1 MKKIKIS
8 VLMPVY
14 NSENYLKDSIESIL
28 NQSFTDFEFI
38 IIDDA
43 SKDDSWAIIKEY
55 EKNDKK
61 IVALQNIVNIGT
73 TKSLNT
79 GLSLAKGK
87 YVVRM
92 DADDWS
98 YPERLKKQYEFM
110 EKHQD
115 VGVSGGTIEVCDKNL
130 NILNVRDYPLTDSKI
145 RKIIFRYS
153 PFAHSATI
161 WNRKIM
167 MEVGGYNENIPV
179 SQDCELYFSV
189 GKLSKLGNVGDK
201 LIKLRMHGE
210 SVSISKNLEQE
221 KYAIFARI
229 KAVME
234 YGYKIRS
241 SDIVIMIG
249 RVMAMFLVPKTIKF
263 FIFNLLRRKR

>member
-1 MKKIKIS
+1 
-8 VLMPVY
+8 
-14 NSENYLKDSIESIL
+14 
-28 NQSFTDFEFI
+28 
-38 IIDDA
+38 
-43 SKDDSWAIIKEY
+43 
-55 EKNDKK
+55 
-61 IVALQNIVNIGT
+61 
-73 TKSLNT
+73 
-79 GLSLAKGK
+79 
-87 YVVRM
+87 
-92 DADDWS
+92 
-98 YPERLKKQYEFM
+98 
-110 EKHQD
+110 
-115 VGVSGGTIEVCDKNL
+115 
-130 NILNVRDYPLTDSKI
+130 
-145 RKIIFRYS
+145 
-153 PFAHSATI
+153 
-161 WNRKIM
+161 M

-249 RVMAMFLVPKTIKF
+249 RVIAMFLIPKTIKF